1 MEQDFIADLSDISED
16 PEGNDSGDDDEDMNL
31 DNQMGD
37 TGDASEVVGKKSW
50 DKDEDDDPKTSTEK
64 YESGSSA
71 KGTEQN
77 DRELRAKDGDSV
89 EDQDPM
95 ETDCDDQG
103 KNSNLEDEPS
113 PSEETDLNTDD
124 VMNKDDAYDDRTGPE
139 LPGPENDFKDDVDIG
154 EQEQNDQIDSDNE
167 EIGLE
172 EAEQAEERPY
182 VSDDMEEGDP
192 AQHGDNLVDNE
203 GEHAEDANM
212 ETNNIDKQQ
221 MDETDSLMHPSQSM
235 HPDNLLDCNRESE
248 SNLANSNDMNGAVA
262 PSVNFSGDD
271 TPNLEISMPNAGDN
285 SRLLSNSKPEMQNDA
300 PQSHV
305 KQMTNP
311 FRSMGDAM
319 EDWKER
325 AIVSSDTQDH
335 QPENEH
341 HMDDDSATE
350 FRYVP
355 EGEQSTSQA
364 LGSATAEQ
372 INDDTQI
379 KQDFGEDETHVRKEL
394 TDERTGDDKKPEVP
408 HLQASQAPS
417 SKSKN
422 DKELEGREL
431 QADTSVQDFRETG
444 KNNTFGDLVSFKRPL
459 VDDKTLLDGLTIV
472 CESPTHMDLDIND
485 AQTESATID
494 WKNLEL
500 ATMKLSQELAEQ
512 LRLVMEPTLAS
523 KLQGDYRTGKRIN
536 MKKVLLLPM
545 SLSHTLACFLL
556 PLQ

>member
-1 MEQDFIADLSDISED
+1 
-16 PEGNDSGDDDEDMNL
+16 
-31 DNQMGD
+31 
-37 TGDASEVVGKKSW
+37 
-50 DKDEDDDPKTSTEK
+50 
-64 YESGSSA
+64 
-71 KGTEQN
+71 
-77 DRELRAKDGDSV
+77 
-89 EDQDPM
+89 
-95 ETDCDDQG
+95 
-103 KNSNLEDEPS
+103 
-113 PSEETDLNTDD
+113 
-124 VMNKDDAYDDRTGPE
+124 
-139 LPGPENDFKDDVDIG
+139 
-154 EQEQNDQIDSDNE
+154 
-167 EIGLE
+167 
-172 EAEQAEERPY
+172 
-182 VSDDMEEGDP
+182 
-192 AQHGDNLVDNE
+192 
-203 GEHAEDANM
+203 
-212 ETNNIDKQQ
+212 
-221 MDETDSLMHPSQSM
+221 
-235 HPDNLLDCNRESE
+235 
-248 SNLANSNDMNGAVA
+248 
-262 PSVNFSGDD
+262 
-271 TPNLEISMPNAGDN
+271 MPNAGDN

-341 HMDDDSATE
+341 HMDYDSATE

-394 TDERTGDDKKPEVP
+394 TDGRTGDDKKPEVP

-459 VDDKTLLDGLTIV
+459 VYDKTLLDGLTIV
-472 CESPTHMDLDIND
+472 CESPTHMDLDITD

-556 PLQ
+556 PLQCVHNIDTPFLFQIIPYIASHFRRDKIWLRRTKPNKRNYQVVIAVDDSRSMSEGKCGKVAIEALVTVCRAMSQLEVGQFAVASFGKKGNVRVLHDFDQIFNGEAGINVS